1 MKKFVRNKSKV
12 GIWTRIKNIFNN
24 SPWHAAFSYP
34 FVFLFFFIIITIL
47 IEYLFEYL
55 GFNELL
61 VTIYLGKI
69 IFLIPIWILVGL
81 IVSKRRFPYVVTLF
95 IFVGLPLLGMLA
107 TSGYEKAAKVSATKT
122 IHAQT
127 VKYIS
132 GELNRCTQNETSIMN
147 NTVMCSE
154 INSTN
159 VIQAALNLLKDK
171 NPHNPDFPKSARSS
185 DSNTNDEDVGYVSL
199 SSSGSNIIIKS
210 CNKTP
215 CKKEENRKQSTVSVK

>member
-1 MKKFVRNKSKV
+1 MTEENQ
-12 GIWTRIKNIFNN
+12 IKERGPGPLMMSVYIILFLIIVAVLFITVVF
-24 SPWHAAFSYP
+24 SPWY
-34 FVFLFFFIIITIL
+34 
-47 IEYLFEYL
+47 Y
-55 GFNELL
+55 
-61 VTIYLGKI
+61 GKEAR
-69 IFLIPIWILVGL
+69 V
-81 IVSKRRFPYVVTLF
+81 
-95 IFVGLPLLGMLA
+95 M
-107 TSGYEKAAKVSATKT
+107 ATKT

-147 NTVMCSE
+147 NTLMCSE

-159 VIQAALNLLKDK
+159 VIQAALILLKDK
-171 NPHNPDFPKSARSS
+171 NPFDHVKNSVRQADI
-185 DSNTNDEDVGYVSL
+185 NTNDEDVGYVSL

>member
-1 MKKFVRNKSKV
+1 MTEENQ
-12 GIWTRIKNIFNN
+12 IKERGPGPLMMSVYIILFLIIVAVLFITVVF
-24 SPWHAAFSYP
+24 SPWY
-34 FVFLFFFIIITIL
+34 
-47 IEYLFEYL
+47 Y
-55 GFNELL
+55 
-61 VTIYLGKI
+61 GKEAR
-69 IFLIPIWILVGL
+69 V
-81 IVSKRRFPYVVTLF
+81 
-95 IFVGLPLLGMLA
+95 M
-107 TSGYEKAAKVSATKT
+107 ATKT

-147 NTVMCSE
+147 NTLMCSE

-159 VIQAALNLLKDK
+159 VIQAALILLKDK
-171 NPHNPDFPKSARSS
+171 NPFDHVKNSVRQA